1 MTNLVIKNFNHIF
14 DKNTIIFYVK
24 NNGQIVSFE
33 IKSTNSG
40 YDFEHYSVNG
50 YLQETYME
58 NMSEIFEHW
67 SSEDLERLE
76 KFIDGCGQ
84 LVYKGWVL

>member
-14 DKNTIIFYVK
+14 NKSTIIFYVK
-24 NNGQIVSFE
+24 NNGQILAFE
-33 IKSTNSG
+33 IESTNSG
-40 YDFEHYSVNG
+40 YDSERYTVNG
-50 YLQETYME
+50 HPQESYIEEMDE
-58 NMSEIFEHW
+58 YFKHW